1 MFYRHRMGWGYADHL
16 GRRHA
21 REFFGYR
28 HGHWRGARSGR
39 FFDHGDLRY
48 LILKL
53 IAEKPR
59 HGYELIKAIE
69 EQFGGAYSPSPG
81 VIYPT
86 LTMLEDLGYTVA
98 TVEGNKKLY
107 TITPEG
113 QAFLEQNQAQVDA
126 VFARLKEAGQTFGGG
141 RAPEI
146 RRAVHNLRLALAA
159 RLGRGALTQEQ
170 VLAVAA
176 VLDKAAA
183 DIERI

>member
-1 MFYRHRMGWGYADHL
+1 MFHPHRLGGAHGQDF

-21 REFFGYR
+21 HAFFGYR
-28 HGHWRGARSGR
+28 HKHWRGARSGR

-53 IAEKPR
+53 IAQKPR

-81 VIYPT
+81 VVYPT
-86 LTMLEDLGYTVA
+86 LTMLEDLGYTIA
-98 TVEGNKKLY
+98 TAEGNRKLY

-113 QAFLEQNQAQVDA
+113 EAFLEHNQAQVDG

-176 VLDKAAA
+176 VLDKAAS

>member
-1 MFYRHRMGWGYADHL
+1 MFGHHRMGWAYAEEI

-21 REFFGYR
+21 RGFFGHR
-28 HGHWRGARSGR
+28 HEHWRGMRAGR

-53 IAEKPR
+53 IADKPR

-69 EQFGGAYSPSPG
+69 EEFGGAYSPSPG

-86 LTMLEDLGYTVA
+86 LTMLEELGYAVVA
-98 TVEGNKKLY
+98 ADGNKKAY

-113 QAFLEQNQAQVDA
+113 RAFLAENQAQVDA
-126 VFARLKEAGQTFGGG
+126 VFGRLKEAGKTFGGG

-146 RRAVHNLRLALAA
+146 KRAVHNLRLALAT

-170 VLAVAA
+170 ILAVTA

-183 DIERI
+183 DLERI

>member
-1 MFYRHRMGWGYADHL
+1 MFHYHYMSRDYAHEM

-21 REFFGYR
+21 HGFFGHR
-28 HGHWRGARSGR
+28 HGHWRGMRGGR

-53 IAEKPR
+53 IADKPR
-59 HGYELIKAIE
+59 HGYDLIKAIE

-98 TVEGNKKLY
+98 AAEGNKKLY

-113 QAFLEQNQAQVDA
+113 QAFLAENQAQVDA

-146 RRAVHNLRLALAA
+146 KRAVHNLRLALAT
-159 RLGRGALTQEQ
+159 RLGRGALSQEQ
-170 VLAVAA
+170 ILAVTA